1 MIRPSMLPAGVV
13 VVFLYLALAPT
24 GTSAAG
30 KDDNWPQF
38 RGPQAGVVADN
49 PALPDTW
56 SATENIVWKV
66 EVPGVGWSSPVV
78 WGDHVFLT
86 SAVNTAEATRPTP
99 RAYTGADVAPTS
111 AIHRWVVY
119 DVDFKTG
126 KIQWQREVGSAVP
139 EAKHMKN
146 SYASETPATDGQRVY
161 AYFGAVGLFA
171 FDMNGTP
178 LWSKPMGPFKSR
190 QSWGPA
196 ASPIVYK
203 DRVYIVSDSEDRSF
217 IAAYNAKTG
226 DEVWRVNRDEGSN
239 WSTPFVWE
247 NELRTEIVT
256 TGSRKVRSYDLNGKL
271 LWEMSGMSSL
281 HIPTPF
287 ARNGLLYINSGF
299 RVDPFRPVYAIRVG
313 ATGDISLKPGE
324 TSNQYI
330 VWFYPTLGSYNPSS
344 LVYGDYYY
352 TLYDTSFLTCNDA
365 KTGKEI
371 YGRQRIS
378 AESTGFSASPWA
390 YNGKIFAMS
399 EDGDTFVI
407 QPGPE
412 FKVLGKNSLN
422 EMTLATPAVVNGS
435 LIIRTASKLY
445 RVAKNASPR

>member
-1 MIRPSMLPAGVV
+1 
-13 VVFLYLALAPT
+13 
-24 GTSAAG
+24 
-30 KDDNWPQF
+30 
-38 RGPQAGVVADN
+38 
-49 PALPDTW
+49 
-56 SATENIVWKV
+56 
-66 EVPGVGWSSPVV
+66 V
-78 WGDHVFLT
+78 WGDHVFVT
-86 SAVNTAEATRPTP
+86 SAVNTAEVTRPTA
-99 RAYTGADVAPTS
+99 RAYTGTDVAPTS

-126 KIQWQREVGSAVP
+126 KIRWQREVGSAVP
-139 EAKHMKN
+139 SEAKHMKN

-171 FDMNGTP
+171 FDMNGKP
-178 LWSKPMGPFKSR
+178 LWSQPMGPVKTR

-247 NELRTEIVT
+247 NELRTELVT
-256 TGSRKVRSYDLNGKL
+256 AGSRKVRSYDLSGTL

-299 RVDPFRPVYAIRVG
+299 RADQFRPVYAIRVG
-313 ATGDISLKPGE
+313 ATGDISLKQGE

-378 AESTGFSASPWA
+378 GESTGFSASPWA

-399 EDGDTFVI
+399 EDGDTYVI

-435 LIIRTASKLY
+435 LVIRTASKLY
-445 RVAKNASPR
+445 RVAKNAAPR